1 MNKKFKI
8 TLIILIFISLL
19 CQACSAIGLSKRV
32 ELTAVAT
39 SIPTPT
45 PIVEISTIP
54 EPTPEKTP
62 EPTPEETT
70 EPESEPTEE
79 SNPLDGI
86 IVGLDPGHQGQQNSD
101 REPVSPGS
109 SETKI
114 KVTSGTQGVSS
125 RVEEHVVN
133 LAVALKLRDLLEDAG
148 CDVVMTRTTA
158 DVDISNA
165 ERAQLFNEEEV
176 DLALRLHCDGEDD
189 SSLRGAFML
198 IPESNPYEED
208 CERAAEIILNTYC
221 AETGLNNR
229 GIMVRSD
236 QTGFNWCDRPII
248 NLEMGHMSN
257 AAEDELLTD
266 PDFQDEMA
274 LGIYYGILKYFS

>member
-1 MNKKFKI
+1 MSN
-8 TLIILIFISLL
+8 
-19 CQACSAIGLSKRV
+19 RV
-32 ELTAVAT
+32 ELTSVAT
-39 SIPTPT
+39 ATPTPT
-45 PIVEISTIP
+45 PVVDITAVP
-54 EPTPEKTP
+54 DPTPEETP
-62 EPTPEETT
+62 EPTPEETP
-70 EPESEPTEE
+70 EPEQTEE
-79 SNPLDGI
+79 PKPLDGI
-86 IVGLDPGHQGQQNSD
+86 IVGLDPGHQGKQNSE

-114 KVTSGTQGVSS
+114 KVASGTQGVSS

-133 LAVALKLRDLLEDAG
+133 LAVALKLRDLLEGAG
-148 CDVVMTRTTA
+148 CEVIMTRTSA

-165 ERAQLFNEEEV
+165 ERAQIFNEEEV

-198 IPESNPYEED
+198 IPASNPYEED
-208 CERAAEIILNTYC
+208 CERAAEIILNAYC

-229 GIMVRSD
+229 GISVRSD

-266 PDFQDEMA
+266 SDFQYEMA
-274 LGIYYGILKYFS
+274 LGLYYGILEYFS